1 MPNVEGL
8 SSDTDD
14 VRFDF
19 GEIGIKT
26 LGDGV
31 SINAGY
37 ADLNDDALNAFV
49 SSTDEIEAA
58 CAIRETG
65 QYFLLLK
72 DGYLANDYR
81 TGEWVKSRGGLCL
94 AKTARTASPSAPIQ
108 SIVLEDSFLPKIFSE
123 KYWLKKHPT
132 VEVYPKVWTGNSLDW
147 RVFFHEVDV

>member
-1 MPNVEGL
+1 MPNFEGF
-8 SSDTDD
+8 SFDTDD

-19 GEIGIKT
+19 GEIDIKT

-37 ADLNDDALNAFV
+37 ADLNDDALNTFV

-108 SIVLEDSFLPKIFSE
+108 SIVLKDSFFTQDFFREILVE
-123 KYWLKKHPT
+123 KAPH
-132 VEVYPKVWTGNSLDW
+132 G
-147 RVFFHEVDV
+147 